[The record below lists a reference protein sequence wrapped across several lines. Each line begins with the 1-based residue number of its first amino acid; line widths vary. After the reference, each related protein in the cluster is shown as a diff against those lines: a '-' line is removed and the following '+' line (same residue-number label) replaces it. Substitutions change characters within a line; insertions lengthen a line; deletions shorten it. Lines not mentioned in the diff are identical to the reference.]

1 MIHIFFLIKQIE
13 AVDMDKGPG
22 GRVRYKLAKPEKLF
36 NINPYTGDLIVKM
49 DLKEFGNNECFNTS
63 LN

>member
-1 MIHIFFLIKQIE
+1 ME

-22 GRVRYKLAKPEKLF
+22 GRVRYELAKPEKLF

-49 DLKEFGNNECFNTS
+49 DLKEFGNYECFNTS
-63 LN
+63 FN